1 MRVTEST
8 PWTGIVTVTIF
19 HPDGTETVETFPNL
33 ITDAGKNLIAQAL
46 RDTAFDAE
54 IKYLAWGTGSTAPAA
69 SDTTL
74 VTEAGRKQVTS
85 QTAGAGV
92 GETDTVTYLGPD
104 DANVAIAEL
113 GWFAGASATAT
124 ADSGTLIARVLY
136 SKTKTNKESIQV
148 DRTDTFG

>member
-8 PWTGIVTVTIF
+8 PWTGTVTVTIF

-33 ITDAGKNLIAQAL
+33 ITDAGKNHVAQAL

-54 IKYLAWGTGSTAPAA
+54 IKYFAWGTGSTAPAA
-69 SDTTL
+69 SDTAL
-74 VTEAGRKQVTS
+74 VAEAGRKQVTT
-85 QTAGAGV
+85 QVAGAGV
-92 GETDTVTYLGPD
+92 GETDTTTYLAPA

-124 ADSGTLIARVLY
+124 ANSGTLIARVLY
-136 SKTKTNKESIQV
+136 SHTKTNLESIQA
-148 DRTDTFG
+148 DRTDTLG

>member
-1 MRVTEST
+1 MKVTEPT
-8 PWTGIVTVTIF
+8 PWAGTVTVTIRNA
-19 HPDGTETVETFPNL
+19 DGTVTVKTFDNL
-33 ITDAGKNLIAQAL
+33 ITDAGKNLLAQAL

-69 SDTTL
+69 GDTTL
-74 VTEAGRKQVTS
+74 VAESGRKQVTS

-92 GETDTVTYLGPD
+92 GETDTVTYLAPD

-136 SKTKTNKESIQV
+136 SHTKTNLESVQV
-148 DRTDTFG
+148 DRTDTVG